1 MYKYL
6 FLLSSVLAAPA
17 LAQDVDG
24 DGVVEYATAAP
35 PPMAEEVSTITVTAT
50 GLPLD
55 VSQTG
60 QPVSIISRD
69 EIEAIQGA
77 DITRVLQRIPGVS
90 TTRNG
95 GAGGFT
101 GVRVRGAASEQLLV
115 LIDGVKVNDVASP
128 GGGFDF
134 GNLLAG
140 EIERIELL
148 RGPNSVAWGADAMGG
163 VMNLTTR
170 APDGVTASAEY
181 GARETV
187 YTTLGGGV
195 RTDVLELGLTGSYYD
210 TEGFSAA
217 ADGTEDDGYRQY
229 QVTGRARY
237 RVTDLFSIVANGRY
251 ADSKLEQD
259 GYPAPAYMFADTS
272 DLQDTSEW
280 SGRIGAEYLGD
291 RLSLRA
297 GYALSDTERTYTG
310 ESYGDFPYATKGRA
324 ERAEI
329 FGQYALAGP
338 VRLDFGADREWS
350 EFEDSGTTED
360 ASINSGHAMLGI
372 YLPFASVAAG
382 ARYDDHSTF
391 GDEWTFGANAAFSIA
406 SDLRVRASYGE
417 GFKVPSLYQLY
428 SFYGDTSLQPET
440 SKGYDIGL
448 EKGRRDGTFFA
459 GVSLF
464 RRDSRN
470 LIDFD
475 LVSYS
480 YYNIGKARSEGVELE
495 LGARPSD
502 NLRAG
507 LVYTYVKST
516 DRTAGGIYEGNDLN
530 RRPRNTVTASL
541 DWTAPV
547 AGVALGGDI
556 RMVGD
561 SFDDRGEWT
570 RLDGYQT
577 VDLRA
582 SLPLGAVEV
591 FGRVENVFDEG
602 YETVAGYNTAGRSA
616 YVGAR
621 LSI

>member
-1 MYKYL
+1 MQDYQLRQRDYL
-6 FLLSSVLAAPA
+6 L
-17 LAQDVDG
+17 
-24 DGVVEYATAAP
+24 E
-35 PPMAEEVSTITVTAT
+35 
-50 GLPLD
+50 
-55 VSQTG
+55 
-60 QPVSIISRD
+60 ISRAMTSRLD
-69 EIEAIQGA
+69 
-77 DITRVLQRIPGVS
+77 LPS
-90 TTRNG
+90 
-95 GAGGFT
+95 
-101 GVRVRGAASEQLLV
+101 LLELTLKSAV
-115 LIDGVKVNDVASP
+115 
-128 GGGFDF
+128 
-134 GNLLAG
+134 
-140 EIERIELL
+140 ELL
-148 RGPNSVAWGADAMGG
+148 RGQAGLIV
-163 VMNLTTR
+163 LQE
-170 APDGVTASAEY
+170 PDGV
-181 GARETV
+181 
-187 YTTLGGGV
+187 
-195 RTDVLELGLTGSYYD
+195 
-210 TEGFSAA
+210 
-217 ADGTEDDGYRQY
+217 
-229 QVTGRARY
+229 
-237 RVTDLFSIVANGRY
+237 
-251 ADSKLEQD
+251 
-259 GYPAPAYMFADTS
+259 
-272 DLQDTSEW
+272 
-280 SGRIGAEYLGD
+280 
-291 RLSLRA
+291 
-297 GYALSDTERTYTG
+297 
-310 ESYGDFPYATKGRA
+310 
-324 ERAEI
+324 
-329 FGQYALAGP
+329 
-338 VRLDFGADREWS
+338 
-350 EFEDSGTTED
+350 
-360 ASINSGHAMLGI
+360 
-372 YLPFASVAAG
+372 
-382 ARYDDHSTF
+382 
-391 GDEWTFGANAAFSIA
+391 
-406 SDLRVRASYGE
+406 LRVRASYGE